1 MHISAV
7 WSGVLQYI
15 SCEWNMSS
23 CYVHFYGLLHLELPV
38 THIMGCEFQNLKL
51 PILSMH
57 KDLYVSLLTQLLLC
71 TVQLFFEKITRVI
84 NPQDVCV
91 FWSKSFYGIL
101 SFVVSPTV
109 HRASNSLLPRHD
121 KWHVTMHS
129 FWFFYISFTAQWG
142 SILGCPLYSD
152 LHVSFVI
159 FFRFLLSKLGL
170 YSYIKM
176 FSVWVDLFLL

>member
-1 MHISAV
+1 MWVKYVLLLCTFLWPIAF
-7 WSGVLQYI
+7 GVASYPYNGVRVPKLKA
-15 SCEWNMSS
+15 SS
-23 CYVHFYGLLHLELPV
+23 S
-38 THIMGCEFQNLKL
+38 
-51 PILSMH
+51 ILSMH

-129 FWFFYISFTAQWG
+129 FWFFYISFTAHWG